1 MHNTLRRPYIGF
13 LGAILFL
20 TACADPSSN
29 EGAGQLI
36 GGLVGAAVGVAVGDD
51 LGVGDV
57 FAGAV
62 GAAAGTAVGGSI
74 GRKLD
79 EADRLKAEVATLSAL
94 QFEKDTTVRW
104 RSDQNEEVFGTVST
118 RGDAAEKIECKTV
131 KHVVN
136 IRGKEYTERDRL
148 CKTSDGSWQLS

>member
-1 MHNTLRRPYIGF
+1 MAESLKRYTL
-13 LGAILFL
+13 LLASSMLL
-20 TACADPSSN
+20 SACADPNSN

-36 GGLVGAAVGVAVGDD
+36 GSLVGAAVGVAVGDD

-62 GAAAGTAVGGSI
+62 GAAAGAAVGGSI

-94 QFEKDTTVRW
+94 QFEKDTIVKW
-104 RSDQNEEVFGTVST
+104 RSDDNESVFGTVST
-118 RGDAAEKIECKTV
+118 RSQGANSTECKTV

-136 IRGKEYTERDRL
+136 IRGEEYIERDRL
-148 CKTSDGSWQLS
+148 CKTADGSWQLS